1 MRAVSSLWVLTLG
14 TNRKMTD
21 TNITLNCLIVPIGHF
36 RIFSLKD
43 LSLRITLPRD
53 GLVST
58 IQTAIQDQLAPSLK
72 NYSFDI
78 CQVYFRE
85 VDRDERRMRV
95 DTEISAYFET
105 IVPEGSFHIV
115 AYPIPPPPSR

>member
-1 MRAVSSLWVLTLG
+1 MA
-14 TNRKMTD
+14 D

-53 GLVST
+53 GLVRT
-58 IQTAIQDQLAPSLK
+58 IQTAIQDQLVSSLK

-78 CQVYFRE
+78 RQVYFSRSGE
-85 VDRDERRMRV
+85 DGDERRMRA
-95 DTEISAYFET
+95 DTEISAYFEA
-105 IVPEGSFHIV
+105 VFPKDSFHIV
-115 AYPIPPPPSR
+115 AYPIPPPPSH

>member
-1 MRAVSSLWVLTLG
+1 MS
-14 TNRKMTD
+14 D
-21 TNITLNCLIVPIGHF
+21 TNITLKCLIVPIGHF

-43 LSLRITLPRD
+43 LSLKITLPRD

-72 NYSFDI
+72 NYPFDI
-78 CQVYFRE
+78 RKVYFSASE
-85 VDRDERRMRV
+85 EDGGERRMRV
-95 DTEISAYFET
+95 DTEISAYFEA
-105 IVPEGSFHIV
+105 IIPEGSFHIV